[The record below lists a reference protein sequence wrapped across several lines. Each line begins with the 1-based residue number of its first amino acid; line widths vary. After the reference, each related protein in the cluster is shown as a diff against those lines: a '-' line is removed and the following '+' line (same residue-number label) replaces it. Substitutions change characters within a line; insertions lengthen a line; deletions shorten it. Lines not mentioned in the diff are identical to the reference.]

1 MIKYLIEKELRQIIR
16 NSFLP
21 KLIIMFPCMVIL
33 ILPWAASMEIKN
45 LNLCIIDN
53 NQTSTSKR
61 LIQKTIS
68 SGYFKLSGIASS
80 YKAGMKEI
88 EWGKADIILEIPSD
102 FEQKIQKEGI
112 SEVLISANTV
122 NGTNGSI
129 GSSYIS
135 ENIQNFTNELKE
147 EKFTSK
153 SPTGIQIITQNRFN
167 PHLNYKVFMIPALMV
182 MLLTMLCGF
191 LPALNI
197 VEEKEKGTIEQINVT
212 PVSKFNFI
220 LAKMIPYWI
229 IGFLV
234 LSICF
239 LLAWLIYGLVPVG
252 NLLTLYTFAIIYV
265 LAVSGMGLVISNYSD
280 TMQQAMFVMYFF
292 IMILLLLSG
301 LFTPIN
307 GMPEWAK
314 IITIFNPLRYFIEVM
329 RMLFLKGS
337 NFIELKAQ
345 AFVLMGFASFF
356 YTWAIFSYKKKS

>member
-1 MIKYLIEKELRQIIR
+1 MIKYLIEKEFRQIIR

-53 NQTSTSKR
+53 NQTAISKR

-68 SGYFKLSGIASS
+68 SGYFKLAGIASS
-80 YKAGMKEI
+80 YKTGMEEI

-102 FEQKIQKEGI
+102 FEQKIQKEGM

-135 ENIQNFTNELKE
+135 EIIQNFRNELIE
-147 EKFTSK
+147 EKFPSK

-329 RMLFLKGS
+329 RMVFLKGS
-337 NFIELKAQ
+337 NFIELKTQ
-345 AFVLMGFASFF
+345 AFVLMGFAVFF
-356 YTWAIFSYKKKS
+356 YAWAIFSYKKKS

>member
-1 MIKYLIEKELRQIIR
+1 
-16 NSFLP
+16 
-21 KLIIMFPCMVIL
+21 
-33 ILPWAASMEIKN
+33 
-45 LNLCIIDN
+45 
-53 NQTSTSKR
+53 
-61 LIQKTIS
+61 
-68 SGYFKLSGIASS
+68 
-80 YKAGMKEI
+80 
-88 EWGKADIILEIPSD
+88 
-102 FEQKIQKEGI
+102 
-112 SEVLISANTV
+112 
-122 NGTNGSI
+122 
-129 GSSYIS
+129 
-135 ENIQNFTNELKE
+135 
-147 EKFTSK
+147 
-153 SPTGIQIITQNRFN
+153 
-167 PHLNYKVFMIPALMV
+167 
-182 MLLTMLCGF
+182 
-191 LPALNI
+191 
-197 VEEKEKGTIEQINVT
+197 
-212 PVSKFNFI
+212 
-220 LAKMIPYWI
+220 MIPYWI

-329 RMLFLKGS
+329 RMVFLKGS

-345 AFVLMGFASFF
+345 AFVLMGFAAFF